1 MSSGTKV
8 FRKEDGTAVTAFD
21 GVDLS
26 VGHGEFLCV
35 LGPSGCGKTTML
47 RCLAGLETL
56 THGSIAISG
65 DPVRSGAHKDIG
77 MVFQRAVLLPW
88 LTVSANVALP
98 LRIGGYGG
106 RSSKDQIAERVRSLL
121 DLVGLSGFENAYPY
135 ELSGGMQQRASIA
148 RALARDPAILMMDEP
163 FGALDALTRQ
173 KMNFELVNIW
183 QRSGKTVVL
192 ITHSIQEA
200 LILADRVVVMS
211 ERPGRLVEE
220 LEIDLPRPR
229 MAAAVGRG
237 SQTYLGLVR
246 QIEQALG
253 VSNREVR
260 AGGARSSRDALIRQ
274 ERNRRNEQFE

>member
-1 MSSGTKV
+1 MAPESVSCLQDARSGRPAVEMVSGTKV
-8 FRKEDGTAVTAFD
+8 FRKEDGTTVTAFA

-26 VGHGEFLCV
+26 VHPGEFLCI

-56 THGSIAISG
+56 TEGSIRISG
-65 DPVRSGAHKDIG
+65 ESVSGVHKDIA

-88 LTVSANVALP
+88 LTVAENVGLP
-98 LRIGGYGG
+98 LRIGGYD
-106 RSSKDQIAERVRSLL
+106 RRCSKVEVDERVQVLL
-121 DLVGLSGFENAYPY
+121 DLVGLSGFDTAYPY

-173 KMNFELVNIW
+173 NMNFELVNIW
-183 QRSGKTVVL
+183 RRSGKTIVL

-211 ERPGRLVEE
+211 ERPGRFVNE
-220 LEIDLPRPR
+220 LRIDLPRPR
-229 MAAAVGRG
+229 TATALKTG

-246 QIEQALG
+246 QIEDALG
-253 VSNREVR
+253 V
-260 AGGARSSRDALIRQ
+260 AH
-274 ERNRRNEQFE
+274 

>member
-1 MSSGTKV
+1 MTSELRADLQGLRKDRLAVEMDSGTKV
-8 FRKEDGTAVTAFD
+8 FTKEDGTNVTAFA

-26 VGHGEFLCV
+26 VQPGEFLCV

-65 DPVRSGAHKDIG
+65 ESTTGVHRDIG

-88 LTVSANVALP
+88 LTVAENVGLP
-98 LRIGGYGG
+98 LRIGGYE
-106 RSSKDQIAERVRSLL
+106 RKCPKDQIDERVAVLL
-121 DLVGLSGFENAYPY
+121 DLVGLAGFGTAYPY

-173 KMNFELVNIW
+173 NMNFELVNIW
-183 QRSGKTVVL
+183 QRSGKTIVL

-211 ERPGRLVEE
+211 ERPGRIVQE
-220 LEIDLPRPR
+220 LRIDLPRPR
-229 MAAAVGRG
+229 GAAALKTG
-237 SQTYLGLVR
+237 SETYLGLVR
-246 QIEQALG
+246 RIEDALG
-253 VSNREVR
+253 V
-260 AGGARSSRDALIRQ
+260 IH
-274 ERNRRNEQFE
+274 

>member
-1 MSSGTKV
+1 MTSEAPAGVQAARSDGPAVEMESGRKV
-8 FRKEDGTAVTAFD
+8 FTKEDGTNVTAFA

-26 VGHGEFLCV
+26 VQPGEFLCV

-56 THGSIAISG
+56 TDGSITISRESTTG
-65 DPVRSGAHKDIG
+65 VHRDIA

-88 LTVSANVALP
+88 LTVAENVGLP
-98 LRIGGYGG
+98 LRIGGYD
-106 RSSKDQIAERVRSLL
+106 RRCSKDQVEERVRVLL
-121 DLVGLSGFENAYPY
+121 DLVGLAGFGTAYPY

-173 KMNFELVNIW
+173 NMNFELVNIW
-183 QRSGKTVVL
+183 RRSGKTIVL

-211 ERPGRLVEE
+211 ERPGKIVEE
-220 LEIDLPRPR
+220 LRIDLPRPR
-229 MAAAVGRG
+229 IATALKDG
-237 SQTYLGLVR
+237 SETYLGLVR
-246 QIEQALG
+246 RIEEALG
-253 VSNREVR
+253 V
-260 AGGARSSRDALIRQ
+260 AH
-274 ERNRRNEQFE
+274 